1 MEEILAKYFSEE
13 ANDSE
18 RSLVESWRAES
29 ETNAKAFIEAKSVWL
44 ASRPMNAAPAHVLE
58 RILNESD
65 IKKGRVVSIFST
77 SWKRYAVAASVVL
90 AVALAFLFVS
100 SSDSYQATQLLTD
113 GSTIILHESSAVEVL
128 KMDEHVR
135 EVSISGK
142 AYFDIARDESRP
154 FIIHTNN
161 AVVKVLG
168 TSFVV
173 DTYGNKTEVSVES
186 GLVEL
191 TKGDS
196 DVSVLLEKGE
206 LGLVA
211 MSNEGIIK
219 KSIENENYLSW
230 KTRVLT
236 FKDAEMAEVSRV
248 IEDVYGVKVV
258 FDNPSFS
265 DCKLTARINRKNIKD
280 AMEVISRTFNV
291 SYDYSKNEKKIVL
304 KGKGC

>member
-29 ETNAKAFIEAKSVWL
+29 ETNAKAFIEAKSIWL

-58 RILNESD
+58 KILNEGD

-77 SWKRYAVAASVVL
+77 GWRRYAVAASVVL

-100 SSDSYQATQLLTD
+100 NNDSYQATQLLTD